1 MLYWAH
7 NNSVKNQMAP
17 AFKSLSFK
25 SQRLPSMYKM
35 KTEATVFPE
44 TQREGLPK
52 VASGLPKVASG
63 LPKVASGLPKVVCD
77 LKTLSTRKEDLK
89 TPSTHPGDLKPPST
103 HNGDLPEVA
112 CGLKPLQKEFKS
124 KVYGA
129 IMRYKDKNTNKV
141 YYALI
146 QGRYTGKWS
155 FPKGHSKKGEEPYD
169 CVMRE
174 IFEETGIIHLPNS
187 VEDQR
192 IGFGHYYIFDVEIKY
207 NLQPQ
212 DKNEVMNT
220 IWVSLEEMNGMKL
233 NVDASYFLKKMLSEL
248 PSTQ

>member
-1 MLYWAH
+1 
-7 NNSVKNQMAP
+7 MAP

-25 SQRLPSMYKM
+25 SQRIPNAYKM
-35 KTEATVFPE
+35 KTVDVSGVI
-44 TQREGLPK
+44 QGLT
-52 VASGLPKVASG
+52 LTRTE
-63 LPKVASGLPKVVCD
+63 D

-89 TPSTHPGDLKPPST
+89 TPSTQDEDLKNLQSQQ
-103 HNGDLPEVA
+103 
-112 CGLKPLQKEFKS
+112 QKEFKS

-129 IMRYKDKNTNKV
+129 IMRYRDKNTNAT

-169 CVMRE
+169 CVIRE
-174 IFEETGIIHLPNS
+174 IFEETGINNLPNS
-187 VEDQR
+187 VEDYR
-192 IGFGHYYIFDVEIKY
+192 IGFGHYYIFDVEMKY

-220 IWVSLEEMNGMKL
+220 KWVTVEEMNDLKL
-233 NVDASYFLKKMLSEL
+233 NVDASYFKRMMSEKSQEKL
-248 PSTQ
+248 